1 MRRNYFD
8 WLVIALTL
16 LVFAGGLIYLLY
28 NWDNI
33 PPAVPVHFNAY
44 GGIDEFG
51 DKTSIFTIVILEA
64 ILVGTIFATVFLPKF
79 WDNPSGNSTPLVMAS
94 VRIALE
100 LLGFVFATFFTSLY
114 IIMSQAITIPAWSF
128 TVFFGTIVAL
138 SFMPFPFAIIARL
151 IKKK

>member
-44 GGIDEFG
+44 GGIDQFG
-51 DKTSIFTIVILEA
+51 EKASIFTIVIMEA

-79 WDNPSGNSTPLVMAS
+79 WDNLHNSIPLVMAS

-100 LLGFVFATFFTSLY
+100 LLGLIFATFFTGMY
-114 IIMSQAITIPAWSF
+114 IIMSQATAIPAWFF
-128 TVFFGTIVAL
+128 TAFFASIVGL
-138 SFMPFPFAIIARL
+138 SFMPFPFAVIARF